1 MKTGSK
7 GDRRKQ
13 ARFPQNL
20 RVSITQLPDLQAK
33 KAKGSTI
40 SGSIH
45 NMSQGGLC
53 VITPRALPKESLLRC
68 EIAIGEAP
76 IKISTLMLVRW
87 TERQKLHPEKF
98 LSGLSFLL

>member
-1 MKTGSK
+1 VKTALK
-7 GDRRKQ
+7 GDRRRQ

-20 RVSITQLPDLQAK
+20 KVSITPLPDLGAK
-33 KAKGSTI
+33 KAKGSAI

-53 VITPRALPKESLLRC
+53 VITPRALEKLSVLRC

-76 IKISTLMLVRW
+76 IKISTLMQVRW

>member
-1 MKTGSK
+1 MKTGPK
-7 GDRRKQ
+7 GDRRRQ

-20 RVSITQLPDLQAK
+20 KISITPLPDIGARRRS
-33 KAKGSTI
+33 STI
-40 SGSIH
+40 PGSIH

-53 VITPRALPKESLLRC
+53 VITPRALEKSSLLRC

-76 IKISTLMLVRW
+76 IKISTLAQVRW
-87 TERQKLHPEKF
+87 TEKQKLHPEKF

>member
-1 MKTGSK
+1 MLWVIKTG
-7 GDRRKQ
+7 
-13 ARFPQNL
+13 A
-20 RVSITQLPDLQAK
+20 
-33 KAKGSTI
+33 I

-53 VITPRALPKESLLRC
+53 VITPRALEKSSVLRC

-76 IKISTLMLVRW
+76 IRISTLMQVRW
-87 TERQKLHPEKF
+87 TERQKLRPEKF

>member
-1 MKTGSK
+1 VKTAPK
-7 GDRRKQ
+7 ADRRKQ

-20 RVSITQLPDLQAK
+20 RVSITPLPDVGTK
-33 KAKGSTI
+33 KTKGSTI

-53 VITPRALPKESLLRC
+53 VITPRALQKSSLLRC

-76 IKISTLMLVRW
+76 IKISTLMQVRW
-87 TERQKLHPEKF
+87 TERQKLRPEKF

>member
-1 MKTGSK
+1 VKTGSK

-20 RVSITQLPDLQAK
+20 RVSITQLPEGVK

-53 VITPRALPKESLLRC
+53 VITPRALQKAALLRC

-76 IKISTLMLVRW
+76 IKISTLMQVRW